1 MSAAARRRFASACS
15 LKVSNVVTD
24 MDGDLLGRKR
34 AVKNDDAVR
43 EQVGQ
48 LPVAIGDQAPEVL
61 VLALDPVEAGRMP
74 GPGRRRVDVEDEG
87 AVGKQAA
94 GHGEVE
100 LEDALGPEA
109 AREPL
114 VDARRV

>member
-15 LKVSNVVTD
+15 LKVSNVVPD

-48 LPVAIGDQAPEVL
+48 LPVAIGDQAPAVL

-74 GPGRRRVDVEDEG
+74 TTARRRVAVEVEG
-87 AVGKQAA
+87 AVGMNAA
-94 GHGEVE
+94 GHGDVE
-100 LEDALGPEA
+100 A
-109 AREPL
+109 
-114 VDARRV
+114 